1 MEFVKMQIETITSI
15 VLPPLT
21 AAIGWIA
28 GTRKRRND
36 AICYMQKTIDD
47 LAAKNAEY
55 MGEIT
60 QLRAE
65 VAKLQAEN
73 TKLQQGQ
80 ASMQAKLDEIGRE
93 NSALRT
99 IIEKR
104 TITSKAETPKPKTK
118 KQNGNI

>member
-1 MEFVKMQIETITSI
+1 MELETITSI
-15 VLPPLT
+15 VLPPVT
-21 AAIGWIA
+21 AAIGWLA

-36 AICYMQKTIDD
+36 AIGYLQKTIDD

-65 VAKLQAEN
+65 VAKLRAEN
-73 TKLQQGQ
+73 AKLQQGQ
-80 ASMQAKLDEIGRE
+80 AEMQAKLDEIGRE
-93 NSALRT
+93 NAYLRN

-104 TITSKAETPKPKTK
+104 AMPAKTRR
-118 KQNGNI
+118 NGTV